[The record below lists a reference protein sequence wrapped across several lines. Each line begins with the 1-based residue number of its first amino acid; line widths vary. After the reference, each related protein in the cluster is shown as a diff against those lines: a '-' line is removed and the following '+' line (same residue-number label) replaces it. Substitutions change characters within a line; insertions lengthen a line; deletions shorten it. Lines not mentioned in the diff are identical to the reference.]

1 LSPKRYAVEIGT
13 AAKKDFRKLPRDVQ
27 KKIKP
32 IIDNLRDN
40 PRPAGVESI
49 KGIKGAY
56 RLWVGSFRVLYQVKD
71 WEVVVLVLRIG
82 DRKEVNDM
90 IRRIIKLK
98 S

>member
-1 LSPKRYAVEIGT
+1 MSPKRYVVKIGP

-27 KKIKP
+27 RKIKP

-56 RLWVGSFRVLYQVKD
+56 RLRVGSFRVVYQVKD

-82 DRKEVNDM
+82 DRKEVYDM
-90 IRRIIKLK
+90 IRRIMKLK

>member
-1 LSPKRYAVEIGT
+1 MSPKRYAVEIGT
-13 AAKKDFRKLPRDVQ
+13 AAKKDFRKLPRNVQ

-32 IIDNLRDN
+32 IIDSLSEN

-56 RLWVGSFRVLYQVKD
+56 RLRVGSFRVVYQVKD
-71 WEVVVLVLRIG
+71 REVVVLVLRIA
-82 DRKEVNDM
+82 DRKEVYEM

>member
-1 LSPKRYAVEIGT
+1 VVKIGP

-27 KKIKP
+27 RKIKP

-56 RLWVGSFRVLYQVKD
+56 RLRVGSFRVVYQVKD

-82 DRKEVNDM
+82 DRKEVYDM
-90 IRRIIKLK
+90 IRRIMKLK